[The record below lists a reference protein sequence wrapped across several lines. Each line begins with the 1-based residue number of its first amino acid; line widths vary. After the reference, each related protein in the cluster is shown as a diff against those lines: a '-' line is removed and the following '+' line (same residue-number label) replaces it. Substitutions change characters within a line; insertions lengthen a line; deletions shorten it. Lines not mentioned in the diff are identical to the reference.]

1 MTQVPRKQTR
11 AVAVKTAPASM
22 PAADMTEGLTAST

>member
-11 AVAVKTAPASM
+11 AVAVKTEPASM
-22 PAADMTEGLTAST
+22 PAADMMEGFTART